1 MSAGA
6 IAFCSVIAALVA
18 LVVVCIIR
26 ETKRQHAR
34 EVAGWNCGICGDCG
48 TIWEY
53 AGATS
58 DSVPCYICTCGRD
71 HRIWISA
78 SVAKN
83 PRKVPRLFVLHRSLT
98 KYSKAND
105 ITPKEY
111 EYFKSILDSLPD
123 YPNVME
129 HLELM
134 LAPSRYSMNRL
145 SMRLSWESPKLT
157 PATQLQFPTITYE
170 LDGTV
175 GLYVEGKLNIE
186 PRIYDHRKAFDEFS
200 MAVCG

>member
-1 MSAGA
+1 MSVVAFSFSVVLA
-6 IAFCSVIAALVA
+6 SLIALLIV
-18 LVVVCIIR
+18 LVVR
-26 ETKRQHAR
+26 EAKRQHAKH
-34 EVAGWNCGICGDCG
+34 VSAWNDGICSDCG

-53 AGATS
+53 AGS
-58 DSVPCYICTCGRD
+58 HDGDMHCYHCGCGRD
-71 HRIWISA
+71 HGIWVTA

-83 PRKVPRLFVLHRSLT
+83 PRKVPKLLVLQRSLA

-129 HLELM
+129 HIELM
-134 LAPSRYSMNRL
+134 LAPSRYSRNRL

-157 PATQLQFPTITYE
+157 PATQLQFPNITYE

>member
-6 IAFCSVIAALVA
+6 IAFCSVMAAMVA
-18 LVVVCIIR
+18 LIVVHITHIN
-26 ETKRQHAR
+26 KRQHAR
-34 EVAGWNCGICGDCG
+34 EVADWNCGICGDCG

-53 AGATS
+53 AGS
-58 DSVPCYICTCGRD
+58 DSYSMHCYKCTCGRD
-71 HRIWISA
+71 HGIWIRA
-78 SVAKN
+78 SVAQN
-83 PRKVPRLFVLHRSLT
+83 PRKVPRLFVLRRALT

-170 LDGTV
+170 LDGKV
-175 GLYVEGKLNIE
+175 GLYVEGKLNTE
-186 PRIYDHRKAFDEFS
+186 PHICDHRKAFEEFS

>member
-6 IAFCSVIAALVA
+6 IAFCFVVVALVA
-18 LVVVCIIR
+18 LIVVSSIR
-26 ETKRQHAR
+26 ETKRQYAC
-34 EVAGWNCGICGDCG
+34 EVADWNCGICGECG

-53 AGATS
+53 AGS
-58 DSVPCYICTCGRD
+58 DSYSMHCYKCTCGRD
-71 HRIWISA
+71 HGIWIRA

-83 PRKVPRLFVLHRSLT
+83 PHKVPRLFVLHRALT

-134 LAPSRYSMNRL
+134 LAPSRYSGNRL
-145 SMRLSWESPKLT
+145 SMRLSWESPKLN

-170 LDGTV
+170 LDGKV
-175 GLYVEGKLNIE
+175 GLYVEGKLNSE
-186 PRIYDHRKAFDEFS
+186 PCVRNHRKAFDDFS
-200 MAVCG
+200 IAVCG